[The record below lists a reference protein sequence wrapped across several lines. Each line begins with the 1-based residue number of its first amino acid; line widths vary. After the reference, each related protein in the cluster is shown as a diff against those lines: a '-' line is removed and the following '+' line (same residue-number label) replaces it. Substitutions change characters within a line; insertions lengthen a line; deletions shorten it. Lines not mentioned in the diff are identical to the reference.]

1 MKAARPLPLFSLL
14 VALQLA
20 APFVS
25 GGLAFQ
31 NPPPPPADLKS
42 RLAALLP
49 TAGVIAQVL
58 ETRPGI
64 SVVELQ
70 QRVSQGGG
78 DLKILASV
86 VGQIQNGNIPT
97 YDERLGI
104 SRAEFQRFLIFRN
117 TLEASG
123 RTVRLSLLRDANRLA
138 FTDSQGSAS
147 TLKGLVIDLNSGE
160 LTTAEGFTA
169 RPRSVQMLAAQDTS
183 GLGISG
189 GFAWDVKGS
198 NPRTQNA
205 LQGHLSL
212 LQVSGGVLLSYNR
225 VVIQKGRVSEDTLNL
240 MYRR

>member
-1 MKAARPLPLFSLL
+1 MKAARTLPLFPLL

-20 APFVS
+20 TSLVS
-25 GGLAFQ
+25 PGLAFQ
-31 NPPPPPADLKS
+31 NPLSDLRGKLS
-42 RLAALLP
+42 ALLP
-49 TAGVIAQVL
+49 TSGIIAQVL
-58 ETRPGI
+58 EARAGI

-70 QRVSQGGG
+70 QRVLQGGG

-86 VGQIQNGNIPT
+86 VGQIQSGSVPS

-104 SRAEFQRFLIFRN
+104 TRTEFQRFLIFRN
-117 TLEASG
+117 TLEPSG
-123 RTVRLSLLRDANRLA
+123 RTVRLSVLRDAAHVA
-138 FTDSQGSAS
+138 FTDTQGSAN
-147 TLKGLVIDLNSGE
+147 TLKGLVIDLSTGE

-169 RPRSVQMLAAQDTS
+169 RPRPVQLSVAQDTS

-212 LQVSGGVLLSYNR
+212 LQISGGQVLLSYNR
-225 VVIQKGRVSEDTLNL
+225 VVIQKGRVSEDNLNL
-240 MYRR
+240 SFKR